1 MNDQKVNENLGKK
14 PIEYNNSVFKN
25 RPFSSENKYSY
36 ARRNNLPHISK
47 DQIQKHPENDNE
59 NDNPFRDH
67 DMISEAKSV
76 AVQGVRESQI
86 MKKNNGLFL
95 PPINK
100 KKNALGPIITEDIDM
115 DNFG

>member
-1 MNDQKVNENLGKK
+1 
-14 PIEYNNSVFKN
+14 
-25 RPFSSENKYSY
+25 
-36 ARRNNLPHISK
+36 
-47 DQIQKHPENDNE
+47 
-59 NDNPFRDH
+59 
-67 DMISEAKSV
+67 MISEAKSV

-115 DNFG
+115 DNFGQQQFDIDVVSRSQSGGNVVSPKNDEDAGIMAIGAGIDGIFSPKALSVEKVKKPF

>member
-1 MNDQKVNENLGKK
+1 
-14 PIEYNNSVFKN
+14 
-25 RPFSSENKYSY
+25 
-36 ARRNNLPHISK
+36 
-47 DQIQKHPENDNE
+47 
-59 NDNPFRDH
+59 
-67 DMISEAKSV
+67 MISEAKSV

-115 DNFG
+115 DNFGQQQFDIDVVSRSQSGGNVVSPKNDDNGIMAIGAGIDGIFSPKALSVEKNKKPF